1 MTRVRTTAAVLSLA
15 LGLGVYSAV
24 AAGQVQSEG
33 KLTPETLKKSLADL
47 GYETKDLND
56 KKFEIKITK
65 SGFDVPIAAE
75 ISPSTNYIWL
85 TVFLGT
91 DVTDAK
97 AGKLIRRNF
106 KVQPSQ
112 FYVTEKGSLMMAIPV
127 ENRSMSN
134 AVLRRALDK
143 LSDDVV
149 STNEDWKD

>member
-15 LGLGVYSAV
+15 LGIGVYSVV

-33 KLTPETLKKSLADL
+33 KLTSDTLKKSLSDL
-47 GYETKDLND
+47 GYETKDLNE
-56 KKFEIKITK
+56 KKVEIKITK
-65 SGFDVPIAAE
+65 NGFDVPIAAE